1 MDIEKFASSLDEG
14 MRAKLDALSQTNE
27 ARALSELFSDAE
39 LARASQSG
47 DEQALRSILKRVLAT
62 GEGKR
67 LAQMLGDAMK

>member
-14 MRAKLDALSQTNE
+14 MRAKLD
-27 ARALSELFSDAE
+27 ALSELFSDAE

>member
-47 DEQALRSILKRVLAT
+47 DEQAPRAATLCALRCRIWPLQGQFPT
-62 GEGKR
+62 
-67 LAQMLGDAMK
+67 